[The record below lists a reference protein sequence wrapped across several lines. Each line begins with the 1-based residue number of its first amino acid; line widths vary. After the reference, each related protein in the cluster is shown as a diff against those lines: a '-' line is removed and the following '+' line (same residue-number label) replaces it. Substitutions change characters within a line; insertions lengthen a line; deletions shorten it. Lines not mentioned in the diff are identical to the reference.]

1 MKLKW
6 EKELTD
12 YDIEKSWDLTQEL
25 FDIYTESEEVKEM
38 TVKSELIGG
47 VLTTAR
53 ALVWTVEDISK
64 RLEKTRFQKGVLFG
78 TTVVFGS
85 YYIYNEFI
93 KDGKITKYSKL
104 IKKVKE

>member
-1 MKLKW
+1 MKLKG
-6 EKELTD
+6 EKQLTD
-12 YDIEKSWDLTQEL
+12 YDIDKAWDLTQEL

-53 ALVWTVEDISK
+53 AFGWATRYFSK
-64 RLEKTRFQKGVLFG
+64 ELKKTQLQKGVLFG

-85 YYIYNEFI
+85 YYIYNEFV
-93 KDGKITKYSKL
+93 KDSKL
-104 IKKVKE
+104 IKKIKE

>member
-1 MKLKW
+1 MKLKG
-6 EKELTD
+6 EKQLTD
-12 YDIEKSWDLTQEL
+12 YDIDKAWDLTQEI
-25 FDIYTESEEVKEM
+25 FDIYTQSEEVKEM

-53 ALVWTVEDISK
+53 ALVWTVEDISNK
-64 RLEKTRFQKGVLFG
+64 LKKTRFQKDVLFG

-93 KDGKITKYSKL
+93 KDSKITKYSKI

>member
-1 MKLKW
+1 MKLKG
-6 EKELTD
+6 EKGLTD
-12 YDIEKSWDLTQEL
+12 YDIDKAWDLTQEL
-25 FDIYTESEEVKEM
+25 YDNYTESEEVKEM

-64 RLEKTRFQKGVLFG
+64 RLEKTRLQKGVLFG
-78 TTVVFGS
+78 TTVLFGS

-93 KDGKITKYSKL
+93 KDSELTKYSKL

>member
-1 MKLKW
+1 MKLKG
-6 EKELTD
+6 EKQLTD
-12 YDIEKSWDLTQEL
+12 YDIDKAWDLTQEI
-25 FDIYTESEEVKEM
+25 FDIYTQSEEVKEM

-53 ALVWTVEDISK
+53 ALVWTVEDISNK
-64 RLEKTRFQKGVLFG
+64 LKKTRFQKGVLFG

-93 KDGKITKYSKL
+93 KDSKITKYSKI

>member
-1 MKLKW
+1 MKLKG
-6 EKELTD
+6 EKRLTVCD
-12 YDIEKSWDLTQEL
+12 VDKAWDLTQEL
-25 FDIYTESEEVKEM
+25 YDIYTESEEVKEM

-53 ALVWTVEDISK
+53 ALVWTVEDISNK
-64 RLEKTRFQKGVLFG
+64 LKKTRFQKGVLFG

-93 KDGKITKYSKL
+93 KDSKITKYGKI